1 MLSRDKDDSQL
12 PVEKGHVAFFLARWR
27 GQLLIDQSE
36 GDADGIELDKR
47 VLDYYLDLYSELN
60 AFHPPLPLT
69 AAESRTT
76 AVATWAYRH
85 NDTPPFLR
93 DGSTSAFEP
102 PIRASQAS
110 SISRLP
116 TKQSPL
122 SAARKT
128 NSPGGNERNETKQSV

>member
-60 AFHPPLPLT
+60 AFHSPLPLT
-69 AAESRTT
+69 AAESRRTP
-76 AVATWAYRH
+76 VATREYRH
-85 NDTPPFLR
+85 NDTPPFLH
-93 DGSTSAFEP
+93 DGSTSASEP
-102 PIRASQAS
+102 PIRSSQAS
-110 SISRLP
+110 SISQLP
-116 TKQSPL
+116 AKQSPL
-122 SAARKT
+122 SKT
-128 NSPGGNERNETKQSV
+128 NSPGGNERNEIKQSM